1 MIDNL
6 CSRCY
11 SKFYTSYPETD
22 TSCPFCGF
30 ALVSGKDELRSVKRA
45 LIRRDC
51 LLLDGENVGAGR
63 TADLSVK
70 GAGVMVM
77 GPMLFKRDDRLRV
90 VIKDFEVDIDADV
103 VWVKGPADKRTR
115 LGLRFVEPVF

>member
-22 TSCPFCGF
+22 MSCPFCGF
-30 ALVSGKDELRSVKRA
+30 ALVSGKDELRSVERA
-45 LIRRDC
+45 LIERDC
-51 LLLDGENVGAGR
+51 LLLDGENVEAGR

-70 GAGVMVM
+70 GAGVTVV
-77 GPMLFKRDDRLRV
+77 GPKPFKKNDRLRV
-90 VIKDFEVDIDADV
+90 VIKDFEVDINADV
-103 VWVKGPADKRTR
+103 VWVKGPADKRIR
-115 LGLRFVEPVF
+115 LGLKFVGSTS

>member
-30 ALVSGKDELRSVKRA
+30 ALVSRRDELRSVKRA

-63 TADLSVK
+63 TEDLSVK
-70 GAGVMVM
+70 GAGITVVGSMPLAK
-77 GPMLFKRDDRLRV
+77 GIRLRV
-90 VIKDFEVDIDADV
+90 VIKEFEMDMDADV
-103 VWVKGPADKRTR
+103 VWVKGPTDARTR
-115 LGLRFVEPVF
+115 IGLSFVKPAS